1 MNPFHLSSSSS
12 SVAVAGV
19 VVPVLPC
26 GLARCRGMLRPD
38 DLIASGPILRPSRPA
53 RLGFRP
59 PFFVFSASSSA
70 AAVGVLAVV
79 VVVVPPVSVLTRA
92 AVAFL
97 AAAPQVDP

>member
-1 MNPFHLSSSSS
+1 MNPFHLSFSSS

-59 PFFVFSASSSA
+59 PFFYLLF
-70 AAVGVLAVV
+70 L
-79 VVVVPPVSVLTRA
+79 PRRRPLLPLVSWLSWSWWSRP
-92 AVAFL
+92 FRS
-97 AAAPQVDP
+97 